1 MESFWREQQFEMDED
16 MPFLE
21 SSITVPTSIV
31 DISSDEEND
40 APMLAAGP
48 SIWQS
53 NMEEWVMQR
62 SNGNL
67 PTAPILVPECS
78 IDQYMELEDGL
89 LPLEYVAFG
98 ETMPSPI
105 SSARDHL
112 PTHNV
117 NPPPVRAT
125 RLQDRTVSIR

>member
-1 MESFWREQQFEMDED
+1 MESIWRQQQFEMDED

-21 SSITVPTSIV
+21 SSITVTTFIV

-48 SIWQS
+48 SIWQP
-53 NMEEWVMQR
+53 NMEDWVMQR
-62 SNGNL
+62 GNRGAT
-67 PTAPILVPECS
+67 TAPIPVPECR

-98 ETMPSPI
+98 ETMPSPAT
-105 SSARDHL
+105 SVHDH
-112 PTHNV
+112 PQQET
-117 NPPPVRAT
+117 
-125 RLQDRTVSIR
+125 